1 MSPPSTPLA
10 VFVGYGLGQRG
21 VTSSTIQ
28 QSSGRRA
35 RFSSA
40 PSMAQYLPG
49 SVREPAMTVR
59 WNRSRT
65 EWDGPATTRLL
76 AYTLAMSEREIE
88 DGD

>member
-1 MSPPSTPLA
+1 
-10 VFVGYGLGQRG
+10 
-21 VTSSTIQ
+21 
-28 QSSGRRA
+28 
-35 RFSSA
+35 
-40 PSMAQYLPG
+40 MAQYLPG